1 MFLNFNTNSN
11 LIKNYENCTVLNI
24 IFKFL
29 SLLKER
35 RWPKIL
41 EKTNLIKSIFAA
53 ISAYLS
59 SKLGILSPIIVML
72 IAVLITDY
80 LTGMLSAFQ
89 NNVLN
94 SKTGLW
100 GIVKKLLY
108 WVAVAVGMIVD
119 WTIINVAQAID
130 INIPMTT
137 FFGLLVSIWLI
148 INELIS
154 ILENLMKLDVPL
166 PTFLIKVVSNFKI
179 AVENSGEALADTID
193 KSGKKN
199 DDM

>member
-108 WVAVAVGMIVD
+108 GVAVAVGMIVD

>member
-1 MFLNFNTNSN
+1 M
-11 LIKNYENCTVLNI
+11 LITVLI
-24 IFKFL
+24 I
-29 SLLKER
+29 
-35 RWPKIL
+35 
-41 EKTNLIKSIFAA
+41 
-53 ISAYLS
+53 
-59 SKLGILSPIIVML
+59 
-72 IAVLITDY
+72 DY
-80 LTGMLSAFQ
+80 LTGMLKAFQ
-89 NNVLN
+89 SSELN

-108 WVAVAVGMIVD
+108 GVAVAVGMIVD
-119 WTIINVAQAID
+119 WTILNVAEAVN

-137 FFGLLVSIWLI
+137 FFGLLVAIWLI

-166 PTFLIKVVSNFKI
+166 PAFLMKVVSNFKI
-179 AVENSGEALADTID
+179 AVEKSGDALADTIE

>member
-1 MFLNFNTNSN
+1 MNKITNVSLFGKYKYFGN
-11 LIKNYENCTVLNI
+11 KAYLFVWAQLSVLSKEAIKI
-24 IFKFL
+24 Q
-29 SLLKER
+29 
-35 RWPKIL
+35 
-41 EKTNLIKSIFAA
+41 EKATIIKSKFTA

-72 IAVLITDY
+72 RAVLITDY

-89 NNVLN
+89 NNELN

-108 WVAVAVGMIVD
+108 GVAVAVGMIVD
-119 WTIINVAQAID
+119 WTIINVAEAVN

-137 FFGLLVSIWLI
+137 FFGLLVAIWLI
-148 INELIS
+148 VNELIS

-166 PTFLIKVVSNFKI
+166 PAFLMKVVSNFKI
-179 AVENSGEALADTID
+179 AVEKSGDALADTID
-193 KSGKKN
+193 KSGKN

>member
-1 MFLNFNTNSN
+1 
-11 LIKNYENCTVLNI
+11 
-24 IFKFL
+24 
-29 SLLKER
+29 
-35 RWPKIL
+35 
-41 EKTNLIKSIFAA
+41 
-53 ISAYLS
+53 
-59 SKLGILSPIIVML
+59 ML

-89 NNVLN
+89 HNVLN

-108 WVAVAVGMIVD
+108 GVAVAVGMIVD

-179 AVENSGEALADTID
+179 AVENSGEVLADTID

>member
-1 MFLNFNTNSN
+1 
-11 LIKNYENCTVLNI
+11 
-24 IFKFL
+24 
-29 SLLKER
+29 
-35 RWPKIL
+35 
-41 EKTNLIKSIFAA
+41 
-53 ISAYLS
+53 
-59 SKLGILSPIIVML
+59 ML

-108 WVAVAVGMIVD
+108 GVAVAVGMIVD

-130 INIPMTT
+130 INIPMT
-137 FFGLLVSIWLI
+137 
-148 INELIS
+148 
-154 ILENLMKLDVPL
+154 
-166 PTFLIKVVSNFKI
+166 TFLIKVVSNFKI

>member
-108 WVAVAVGMIVD
+108 GVAVAVGMIVD

-154 ILENLMKLDVPL
+154 ILENLMKLDVP
-166 PTFLIKVVSNFKI
+166 TFLIKVVSNFKI

>member
-1 MFLNFNTNSN
+1 
-11 LIKNYENCTVLNI
+11 
-24 IFKFL
+24 
-29 SLLKER
+29 
-35 RWPKIL
+35 
-41 EKTNLIKSIFAA
+41 
-53 ISAYLS
+53 
-59 SKLGILSPIIVML
+59 ML

-108 WVAVAVGMIVD
+108 GVAVAVGMIVD

-148 INELIS
+148 INEL
-154 ILENLMKLDVPL
+154 MKLDVPL

-179 AVENSGEALADTID
+179 AVENSGEVLADTID

>member
-1 MFLNFNTNSN
+1 MKSKKV
-11 LIKNYENCTVLNI
+11 IKIEEKAI
-24 IFKFL
+24 I
-29 SLLKER
+29 LKSTLAT
-35 RWPKIL
+35 I
-41 EKTNLIKSIFAA
+41 T
-53 ISAYLS
+53 AYLS

-72 IAVLITDY
+72 IVVLITDY

-89 NNVLN
+89 SNVLN

-108 WVAVAVGMIVD
+108 GVAVAVGMIVD
-119 WTIINVAQAID
+119 WTIFNVAEFMN

-137 FFGLLVSIWLI
+137 FFGLLVAIWLI

-166 PTFLIKVVSNFKI
+166 PAFLMKVVSSFKI
-179 AVENSGEALADTID
+179 TVENSGDVLANKID
-193 KSGKKN
+193 KNNKKN
-199 DDM
+199 DE

>member
-1 MFLNFNTNSN
+1 
-11 LIKNYENCTVLNI
+11 
-24 IFKFL
+24 
-29 SLLKER
+29 
-35 RWPKIL
+35 
-41 EKTNLIKSIFAA
+41 
-53 ISAYLS
+53 
-59 SKLGILSPIIVML
+59 
-72 IAVLITDY
+72 
-80 LTGMLSAFQ
+80 
-89 NNVLN
+89 
-94 SKTGLW
+94 
-100 GIVKKLLY
+100 
-108 WVAVAVGMIVD
+108 MIVD

-179 AVENSGEALADTID
+179 AVENSGEVLADTID

>member
-1 MFLNFNTNSN
+1 
-11 LIKNYENCTVLNI
+11 
-24 IFKFL
+24 
-29 SLLKER
+29 
-35 RWPKIL
+35 
-41 EKTNLIKSIFAA
+41 
-53 ISAYLS
+53 
-59 SKLGILSPIIVML
+59 ML

-108 WVAVAVGMIVD
+108 GVAVAVGMIVD

-148 INELIS
+148 INELTS